1 VIAPLLRPL
10 VRRWRGNELDRI
22 LERAARRGA
31 RRFLVFWNRGLG
43 DIALGLYALFARIR
57 QAVPAAEIAV
67 LTRRDLAEAFA
78 LFDVQRVIVDPALE
92 RGAKDGFAGAAA
104 RVGLKAADFDVVLE
118 RPDPTRWLAAQLGTV
133 VPRLAW
139 KPEHDA
145 LGDRFGLASE
155 RAYVGA
161 HVSAETARFYG
172 YPKDW
177 PAEAWRGLFDGI
189 GAERCVLFGHAP
201 APPFEGCA
209 DLRGR
214 TTLLEMLAIVKNRC
228 RVLVA
233 PDSGVLTLAYYLDVA
248 FPLTIVSLWSDPR
261 QGVLKQGV
269 ASPNPLL
276 RHVPLVG
283 EGENVRRIPPD
294 EVLRRVRE
302 ALEPGREALRPG
314 PGAPR

>member
-1 VIAPLLRPL
+1 MIRSL
-10 VRRWRGNELDRI
+10 VRKLRGNELDRI
-22 LERAARRGA
+22 LERAARGGA

-57 QAVPAAEIAV
+57 EAVPAAEITV
-67 LTRRDLAEAFA
+67 LTRQDLAEAFV
-78 LFDVQRVIVDPALE
+78 LFDVQRVIVDPELE
-92 RGAKDGFAGAAA
+92 RGDRDGYA
-104 RVGLKAADFDVVLE
+104 RAVARLGVKAVDFDVVLD
-118 RPDPTRWLAAQLGTV
+118 RPDPTGWLASQLGTV

-145 LGDRFGLASE
+145 LATRFPLGE
-155 RAYVGA
+155 GRVYVGT

-177 PAEAWRGLFDGI
+177 PTGSWRALFDELAG
-189 GAERCVLFGHAP
+189 EPCVLFGHAP
-201 APPFEGCA
+201 EPRFDRAGLV

-233 PDSGVLTLAYYLDVA
+233 PDSGVLTMAYYLDCA
-248 FPLTIVSLWSDPR
+248 FPLTVVSLWSDPR

-276 RHVPLVG
+276 RHVPLI
-283 EGENVRRIPPD
+283 GENEDVRRITVE
-294 EVLRRVRE
+294 EVLGRVRE
-302 ALEPGREALRPG
+302 VLG
-314 PGAPR
+314 